1 MEFFTVLKYFLS
13 FRIFEQVVLVLET
26 RFCPEFTVLNIYFSS
41 FRILNN
47 LRLPRKTGSALEF
60 LTVLNYF
67 LSFRFMRNLSLPWN
81 QSFPWIF
88 QAGGRPLPPPAASY
102 ATAKTYA
109 QYFTLGYKHRTS
121 RMLSNLYWISHFRD
135 VPGIPFWAFKTEI
148 PNSQFDLQLGNLE
161 VIPLLS
167 RISNG
172 PSSGMFSW
180 KSKFFFYN
188 SLLPSDWLDS
198 TEDSLLIKDTKNVSS
213 GFWVLVTYF
222 DWSKC

>member
-1 MEFFTVLKYFLS
+1 VLTLKNRVCPESTALNVFFILQN
-13 FRIFEQVVLVLET
+13 FEQPALALK
-26 RFCPEFTVLNIYFSS
+26 N
-41 FRILNN
+41 RICL
-47 LRLPRKTGSALEF
+47 GISHCIEI
-60 LTVLNYF
+60 F
-67 LSFRFMRNLSLPWN
+67 LSFRFFRNLSLPWK
-81 QSFPWIF
+81 QSLPWIF
-88 QAGGRPLPPPAASY
+88 QAGGAAALPPPASY

>member
-1 MEFFTVLKYFLS
+1 MLALKSECPDFTVLNIHFSSFRILNNLRLPWKTESAMEFFTVLKYFLS

-102 ATAKTYA
+102 ATAKTYP
-109 QYFTLGYKHRTS
+109 QNYPQYYTLGTPYFTCDFH
-121 RMLSNLYWISHFRD
+121 ISIGF
-135 VPGIPFWAFKTEI
+135 PILEMSQEYPFGT
-148 PNSQFDLQLGNLE
+148 
-161 VIPLLS
+161 
-167 RISNG
+167 
-172 PSSGMFSW
+172 
-180 KSKFFFYN
+180 
-188 SLLPSDWLDS
+188 
-198 TEDSLLIKDTKNVSS
+198 
-213 GFWVLVTYF
+213 
-222 DWSKC
+222 